1 MTTETILYIIIA
13 GVISFAL
20 ALFMYGYKTKY
31 SKSLSWIF
39 GILRFVTLFSL
50 LLLLINPKFKSETY
64 SIEKPKLPVLV
75 DNSGSIAEL
84 KQTDQVSVLLEKL
97 KSNENLNEKFDL
109 SFFSFGSDFEELDSL
124 SFSEK
129 NSNLSKALEST
140 DNLFK
145 KENAPTILITDGN
158 QTLGSDYEFTSATYK
173 NAIYPFI
180 LGDSIKYTD
189 LKIERLNSNRYAFLK
204 NKFPVEVILVYNGT
218 GLVTSQFIISQGGTT
233 VFRETIGFSEENNS
247 KTLNFTLPASS
258 VGLQKYTAQIV
269 PLDDEKNKT
278 NNSKQFAVEVIDQAT
293 NVLVVSDISHP
304 DLGALK
310 NSITT
315 NDQRTVTFK
324 KPSEAASILND
335 YQLVVF
341 FQPDRSFSQ
350 IYSEIKNLKK
360 NTLTITGTNTD
371 WSFLNSIQQEFKKE
385 SSLQTEEVSA
395 TLNNNYST
403 FAVENIRFDEFPPL
417 KTTFGDLSVLVPH
430 ETLLGQSINGFET
443 GTPMLATL
451 ELNGKRDAIW
461 DGEGLWKWRAQSFLQ
476 TENFQE
482 FDNFT
487 GKLIQYLAS
496 NKRRSRLEVSNETF
510 YYNNNSIKISAQ
522 YFDKNF
528 VFDSRAA
535 LNITVNNTETEKQ
548 TVFPML
554 LRNNFYEVD
563 LNSLPAGEYKYTVS
577 VADESISRS
586 GNFTIL
592 DFNVEQQFLN
602 ADVSKLQ
609 RVAQNTNGTAY
620 FPSETELLIERLMAD
635 DSYQSIQK
643 SELKT
648 VPLIDWKYL
657 LGLIVLTLSAE
668 WFIRKYNGLI

>member
-1 MTTETILYIIIA
+1 
-13 GVISFAL
+13 
-20 ALFMYGYKTKY
+20 MYGYKNKY
-31 SKSLSWIF
+31 SKSLRWTF
-39 GILRFVTLFSL
+39 GVLRFITLFSL
-50 LLLLINPKFKSETY
+50 LVLLINPKFKSETY

-75 DNSGSIAEL
+75 DNSASIMEL
-84 KQTDQVSVLLEKL
+84 RQSDNVSALLENL
-97 KSNENLNEKFDL
+97 KNNQELNEKFDL

-129 NSNLSKALEST
+129 NSNLSKALEAT

-145 KENAPTILITDGN
+145 NEIAPTILVTDGN
-158 QTLGSDYEFTSATYK
+158 QTLGSDYEFISATYK
-173 NAIYPFI
+173 NDVYPLV
-180 LGDSIKYTD
+180 LGDSTKYTD

-218 GLVTSQFIISQGGTT
+218 GSVTSQFLISQNGTT
-233 VFRETIGFSEENNS
+233 VYRETVAFSEDTNS

-278 NNSKQFAVEVIDQAT
+278 NNNKQFAVEVIDQAT
-293 NVLVVSDISHP
+293 NVLVVSDIIHP

-310 NSITT
+310 KSVTANE
-315 NDQRTVTFK
+315 QRTLTIQ
-324 KPSEAASILND
+324 KPSESVSILND
-335 YQLVVF
+335 YQLVVL
-341 FQPDRSFSQ
+341 FQPDRSFTQ
-350 IYSEIKNLKK
+350 VYSEIKKLKK

-371 WSFLNSIQQEFKKE
+371 WNFLNSIQQEFRKE
-385 SSLQTEEVSA
+385 TSLQTEDVSA
-395 TLNNNYST
+395 ALNNNYGT
-403 FAVENIRFDEFPPL
+403 FAVEDIGFNEFPPL
-417 KTTFGDLSVLVPH
+417 KTTFGDLSVTVPH
-430 ETLLGQSINGFET
+430 EILLGQSINSFET
-443 GTPMLATL
+443 GTPMLATM

-461 DGEGLWKWRAQSFLQ
+461 DGEGFWKWRAQSYLQ

-482 FDNFT
+482 FDGFI
-487 GKLIQYLAS
+487 GKMVQYLAS
-496 NKRRSRLEVSNETF
+496 NKRRSRLEVDNETF
-510 YYNNNSIKISAQ
+510 YYNNNPIKVSAQ
-522 YFDKNF
+522 YFDKNY

-535 LNITVNNTETEKQ
+535 LNITVRNTETEKQ
-548 TVFPML
+548 TVFPL
-554 LRNNFYEVD
+554 LLKNNFYEVD

-602 ADVSKLQ
+602 ADVSKLK
-609 RVAQNTNGTAY
+609 RVAQKTNGTAY
-620 FPSETELLIERLMAD
+620 FPSEMERMIAALIAD

-657 LGLIVLTLSAE
+657 LALIVLTLSAE